1 MGASPFHN
9 PVPDKSDREAP
20 FVNVPDA
27 VNACICPTLI
37 VAALGSTA
45 TDVNAAKLA
54 VTTLLVVR
62 VNTHGVVVPHA
73 LASAVPAEKPM
84 KKVPGARAASVTS
97 EPAP

>member
-1 MGASPFHN
+1 MGVPLFHT
-9 PVPDKSDREAP
+9 PVPERSDREPP

-27 VNACICPTLI
+27 VNVRVCPTSI

-45 TDVNAAKLA
+45 TDVKAAKLA

-84 KKVPGARAASVTS
+84 KRVPGPRAASVTS